1 MVCIHCSIAV
11 VSISIKLTRFMKF
24 CKTTDQ
30 YVYTIA
36 GKYNLISHYSRVPS
50 IVRHRRPTLKNVLR
64 NLAVVI
70 VQIVNDF

>member
-1 MVCIHCSIAV
+1 M
-11 VSISIKLTRFMKF
+11 KL

-50 IVRHRRPTLKNVLR
+50 IVRHRRPILKNVLR